1 MGVPLA
7 MQNVLDTVKG
17 SLTEIPE
24 PLLTIRDLQ
33 RTGEHGQVVSRLAS
47 HDSTGHDVGENFYSA
62 LLAAISFRALGD
74 LENATVQEAVIAA
87 TKLGRAELMSQR
99 SPMLIDYAHFLL
111 LTGMVAEALET
122 ARYHLECFPEDPF
135 GHGRFGSY
143 SGLLDRLDD
152 AQVHLELAIT
162 LAPKRFEWHNNLGG
176 VLLRLGK
183 LREAVDAYSNAI
195 DLEPE
200 AQKPKQ
206 SRARALN
213 ALGETQRVVEQ
224 FKKDFDDNPDSI
236 TRRRVLAKAY
246 VLDDEPA
253 QAVKLIAE
261 ALVPLPELI
270 NQPPSSNAEDRDHS
284 LQFSNN
290 VAYEDQVALRATLL
304 EIFVEK
310 SAHLKALTAVKQI
323 LQLDPKQKPT
333 FIAQQIQILIE
344 LGNRKLARKLLAEA
358 KAGDQLAGDVRIR
371 RVEAVLLAEDGDYES
386 AEAIQRELVEKYPG
400 DAYLQSQLAQSLLW
414 MGRLD
419 EATEILEAAAQLNP
433 YILAQVINTGNLP
446 ESPDAIEK
454 IKRFAKN
461 YLLPDEARAAM
472 AFAASKMLDQG
483 KDYDAAFE
491 ELHTA
496 NELINKGLH
505 WKDEWADGRLAKTRA
520 VFSDRYLSNLPPI
533 RNPDR
538 QPVFIVGMPRSGT
551 TLLEQILSA
560 HPDVYA
566 AGEQP
571 VVPRLGRLLK
581 KILGE
586 AQPYPFP
593 LDDFTPELREHA
605 ARHYLWSISE
615 FNDEAPYIV
624 DKMPHNFMN
633 LGLIYSIF
641 PQAKV
646 ININRDPRDI
656 AISNYQQNFGAR
668 NGGMGYAFNLGNI
681 AREINRYYTIMD
693 HWSEVLPSKPFKLNY
708 EDLVTSQRAEMDKVL
723 DYVGLDWVDE
733 MAEFYKV
740 ERAVR
745 TASVAQVRSGIY
757 DSSAKKWRRYERHL
771 GEFIEALNPDI
782 LAQWEDNP

>member
-1 MGVPLA
+1 
-7 MQNVLDTVKG
+7 MQKVLETVKG
-17 SLTEIPE
+17 SLTGIPE
-24 PLLTIRDLQ
+24 PLITIRDLQ
-33 RTGEHGQVVSRLAS
+33 RAGEHGQVVSRLAS
-47 HDSTGHDVGENFYSA
+47 FDTDQDVVENFYGA

-74 LENATVQEAVIAA
+74 LESAKAQDAVIAA
-87 TKLGRAELMSQR
+87 SNIGGDELMSHR

-111 LTGMVAEALET
+111 LTGMVPEALET

-135 GHGRFGSY
+135 GHGRFGTY

-152 AQVHLELAIT
+152 AQMHLELAT
-162 LAPKRFEWHNNLGG
+162 QLAPTRFEWHNNLGG

-183 LREAVDAYSNAI
+183 LREAVDAYSSAI
-195 DLEPE
+195 ELEPE
-200 AQKPKQ
+200 AHKPKE
-206 SRARALN
+206 SRAQALN
-213 ALGETQRVVEQ
+213 ALGETQGVVEQ
-224 FKKDFDDNPDSI
+224 FKKDFDENPDST
-236 TRRRVLAKAY
+236 TRRRALAKAY

-261 ALVPLPELI
+261 VLVPLSELI
-270 NQPPSSNAEDRDHS
+270 NQPPSSNAEGGQHS

-290 VAYEDQVALRATLL
+290 PAYEDQVALRATLL
-304 EIFVEK
+304 DIFVEK
-310 SAHLKALTAVKQI
+310 SAYLKALTAVKQI
-323 LQLDPKQKPT
+323 LELDPKQKPA
-333 FIAQQIQILIE
+333 FIAQQIQLLME
-344 LGNRKLARKLLAEA
+344 LGNRKLARKLLEEARADDHFAE
-358 KAGDQLAGDVRIR
+358 DVRIR
-371 RVEAVLLAEDGDYES
+371 RVEAALFAEGGDYAS

-400 DAYLQSQLAQSLLW
+400 DAYLQAQLAQSLMW

-419 EATEILEAAAQLNP
+419 EATKILETAAQLNP

-446 ESPDAIEK
+446 DSPDAIEK
-454 IKRFAKN
+454 IRRFAKN
-461 YLLPDEARAAM
+461 YLLPDDTRAAM

-496 NELINKGLH
+496 NELINRRLH
-505 WKDEWADGRLAKTRA
+505 WKDEWADERLAKTMA
-520 VFSDRYLSNLPPI
+520 VFSHRYLSNLPPI

-581 KILGE
+581 KILKE
-586 AQPYPFP
+586 EQPYPFP
-593 LDDFTPELREHA
+593 LDDFSPELREHA

-615 FNDEAPYIV
+615 FNSEAPYIV

-641 PQAKV
+641 PEAKV

-656 AISNYQQNFGAR
+656 AISNYQQNFAAR
-668 NGGMGYAFNLGNI
+668 NGGMGYAFKLSNI

-708 EDLVTSQRAEMDKVL
+708 EDLVADQRAEMDKVL
-723 DYVGLDWVDE
+723 DYLGLEWVDE

-757 DSSAKKWRRYERHL
+757 DSSAHKWRRYERHL
-771 GEFIEALNPDI
+771 GEFIKALNPEI
-782 LAQWEDNP
+782 LAQWEDNS